1 MFSVIRGDR
10 SRDCVEKL
18 SDAGYEAVNIEGGY
32 RAYLRLS
39 LSRFMENDVK
49 EQKEL
54 KTKEIEHSIIKTFRK
69 TVWRPFTKAL
79 NQYQLIQEEIR
90 LLSVFQVVR
99 TLC

>member
-1 MFSVIRGDR
+1 MYVLCHTGDR

-54 KTKEIEHSIIKTFRK
+54 KTKEIEHEYYQDVQKDSLE
-69 TVWRPFTKAL
+69 TV
-79 NQYQLIQEEIR
+79 YQGFE
-90 LLSVFQVVR
+90 SVSADSGGR
-99 TLC
+99 